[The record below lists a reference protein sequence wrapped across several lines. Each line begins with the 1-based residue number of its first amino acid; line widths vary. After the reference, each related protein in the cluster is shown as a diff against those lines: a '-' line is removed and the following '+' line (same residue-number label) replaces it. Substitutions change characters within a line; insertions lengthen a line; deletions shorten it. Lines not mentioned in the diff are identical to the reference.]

1 MSWGGGGGGGEHCF
15 IYKGSVHIAIALPL
29 QMNLCPA
36 YK

>member
-1 MSWGGGGGGGEHCF
+1 MSWGPGGGGGGEQCF
-15 IYKGSVHIAIALPL
+15 VKRKRNVLPL